1 MSRLFWTAL
10 GAAAGVY
17 AVRRL
22 SKAAQAY
29 TPAGVAHGLSD
40 FGEGL
45 RELAAA
51 VREGMDEREAEL
63 RMALGIDTHTLDTD
77 ALGVEGAGRP
87 RLDAD
92 AARALLDDPTGP
104 GAHRAR

>member
-17 AVRRL
+17 AVRKVT
-22 SKAAQAY
+22 KAAEAY

-40 FGEGL
+40 FADGM

-51 VREGMDEREAEL
+51 VREGMAEREGEL
-63 RMALGIDTHTLDTD
+63 RLALGIDTDT
-77 ALGVEGAGRP
+77 APATGAA

-92 AARALLDDPTGP
+92 SARAILEDPTGLRSD
-104 GAHRAR
+104 RAR

>member
-1 MSRLFWTAL
+1 VSRLFWTAL

-29 TPAGVAHGLSD
+29 TPSGVAHGLSD

-51 VREGMDEREAEL
+51 VREGMEEREAEL
-63 RMALGIDTHTLDTD
+63 RLALGIDTDTVD
-77 ALGVEGAGRP
+77 DVAPGRP